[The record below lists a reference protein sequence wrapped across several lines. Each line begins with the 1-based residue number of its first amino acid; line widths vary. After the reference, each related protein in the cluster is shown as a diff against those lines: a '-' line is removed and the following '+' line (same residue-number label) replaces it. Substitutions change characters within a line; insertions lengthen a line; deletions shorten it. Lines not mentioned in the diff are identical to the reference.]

1 MTAVISRAAVVGG
14 HDGRAEI
21 EVEITYDNGG
31 TTIIS
36 LDEEACT
43 ASLDQA
49 GVGSI
54 DELVGRPWSV
64 VLPAL
69 ERGHEPPVIPSR
81 ETNQAGE
88 ADQTREEGHHAR
100 SRHP

>member
-1 MTAVISRAAVVGG
+1 MTTGAIITRATVVGG

-21 EVEITYDNGG
+21 EVELTYANGG
-31 TTIIS
+31 TSTIA

-43 ASLDQA
+43 ASLDAA
-49 GVGSI
+49 GIASI
-54 DELVGRPWSV
+54 DELVGRPWSI

-69 ERGHEPPVIPSR
+69 ELLGD
-81 ETNQAGE
+81 NN
-88 ADQTREEGHHAR
+88 AR